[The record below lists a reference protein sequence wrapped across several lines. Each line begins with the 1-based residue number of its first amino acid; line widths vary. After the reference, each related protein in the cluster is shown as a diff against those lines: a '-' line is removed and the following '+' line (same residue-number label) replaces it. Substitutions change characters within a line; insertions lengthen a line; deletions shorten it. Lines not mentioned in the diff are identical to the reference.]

1 MNVFLAFLV
10 AYLLGSIPSAVWLGK
25 WLHGMDVREHG
36 SKNAGAT
43 NSFRVLGKR
52 TGIMVLLLDVSKGV
66 LSMMVCRLILG
77 DTESMLYQMIAAGI
91 CVLGHVFPVF
101 AGFRGGKGVATSLGV
116 FLGLNPLT
124 AVTCMVVFLVVFLI
138 SRYVSLSSITAAFLL
153 PFISF
158 FIYHQEAR
166 EVLYFN
172 IILSLIVILAHHK
185 NIKRLIAG
193 EEQRMNFN
201 GSKM

>member
-25 WLHGMDVREHG
+25 WLHGIDVREHG

-66 LSMMVCRLILG
+66 LSMMVCMYILG
-77 DTESMLYQMIAAGI
+77 DTESMLYQMISAGI

-124 AVTCMVVFLVVFLI
+124 AVTCMMVFLLVFMI
-138 SRYVSLSSITAAFLL
+138 TRYVSLSSITAAFLL

-166 EVLYFN
+166 EILYFN
-172 IILSLIVILAHHK
+172 IILSLIIIFAHHK

>member
-1 MNVFLAFLV
+1 MTIALAFL
-10 AYLLGSIPSAVWLGK
+10 ASYLIGSIPSAVWLGK
-25 WLHGMDVREHG
+25 WLHGIDVREHG

-43 NSFRVLGKR
+43 NCFRVLGKR
-52 TGIMVLLLDVSKGV
+52 TGSLVLLIDISKGV
-66 LSMMVCRLILG
+66 LSMILSKYLLDETGSMVLL
-77 DTESMLYQMIAAGI
+77 MLAAGI

-124 AVTCMVVFLVVFLI
+124 AITCILVFLVVFLLT
-138 SRYVSLSSITAAFLL
+138 RYVSLSSITAAFML

-158 FIYHQEAR
+158 FLFHQEETER
-166 EVLYFN
+166 LWFN
-172 IILSLIVILAHHK
+172 VILSCIVIIAHRK
-185 NIKRLIAG
+185 NIMRLWKG

-201 GSKM
+201 ASKM

>member
-1 MNVFLAFLV
+1 MNVFLAFLL

-25 WLHGMDVREHG
+25 WLHGIDVREHG

-52 TGIMVLLLDVSKGV
+52 TGIMVLVLDVSKGV
-66 LSMMVCRLILG
+66 LSMMVCMLLLKQ
-77 DTESMLYQMIAAGI
+77 TESMIYQMVSAGI

-124 AVTCMVVFLVVFLI
+124 ALTCILVFLLVFTAT
-138 SRYVSLSSITAAFLL
+138 RYVSLSSITAAFLL

-158 FIYHQEAR
+158 FIYHQEAI
-166 EVLYFN
+166 EVIYFN

>member
-1 MNVFLAFLV
+1 MNVFLAFLL
-10 AYLLGSIPSAVWLGK
+10 AYLLGSIPSAVWLGM
-25 WLHGMDVREHG
+25 WLHGIDVREHG

-52 TGIMVLLLDVSKGV
+52 TGIMVLVLDVSKGV
-66 LSMMVCRLILG
+66 LSMMVCMLLLKQ
-77 DTESMLYQMIAAGI
+77 TESMIYQMVSAGI
-91 CVLGHVFPVF
+91 CVLGHVIPVF

-124 AVTCMVVFLVVFLI
+124 ALTCILVFLLVFMAT
-138 SRYVSLSSITAAFLL
+138 RYVSLSSITAAFLL

-158 FIYHQEAR
+158 FIYHQEAI
-166 EVLYFN
+166 EVIYFN

>member
-1 MNVFLAFLV
+1 MNVFLAFLL

-25 WLHGMDVREHG
+25 WLHAIDVREHG

-52 TGIMVLLLDVSKGV
+52 TGIMVLVLDVSKGV
-66 LSMMVCRLILG
+66 LSMMVCMLLLKQ
-77 DTESMLYQMIAAGI
+77 TESMIYQMVSAGI

-124 AVTCMVVFLVVFLI
+124 ALTCILVFLLVFMAT
-138 SRYVSLSSITAAFLL
+138 RYVSLSSITAAFLL

-158 FIYHQEAR
+158 FIYHQEAI
-166 EVLYFN
+166 EVIYFN

>member
-1 MNVFLAFLV
+1 MNVFLAFLL

-25 WLHGMDVREHG
+25 WLHGIDVREHG

-52 TGIMVLLLDVSKGV
+52 TGIMVLVLDVSKGV
-66 LSMMVCRLILG
+66 LSMMVCMLLLKQ
-77 DTESMLYQMIAAGI
+77 TESMIYQMVSAGI

-124 AVTCMVVFLVVFLI
+124 ALTCILVFLLVFMAT
-138 SRYVSLSSITAAFLL
+138 RYVSLSSITAAFLL

-158 FIYHQEAR
+158 FIYHQEAI
-166 EVLYFN
+166 EVIYFN

>member
-1 MNVFLAFLV
+1 MNVFFAFLI

-25 WLHGMDVREHG
+25 WFHGIDVREHG

-52 TGIMVLLLDVSKGV
+52 TGIMVLVLDVSKGV
-66 LSMMVCRLILG
+66 FTMLVSLLLLEQTGSMI
-77 DTESMLYQMIAAGI
+77 YQMVSAGI

-101 AGFRGGKGVATSLGV
+101 ANFRGGKGVATSLGV
-116 FLGLNPLT
+116 FLGLNPYT
-124 AVTCMVVFLVVFLI
+124 AVTCILVFILVFI
-138 SRYVSLSSITAAFLL
+138 ASRYVSLSSITAAFLL

-158 FIYHQEAR
+158 FIYHQEAL
-166 EVLYFN
+166 EFLYFN

>member
-1 MNVFLAFLV
+1 MNVFLAFLL
-10 AYLLGSIPSAVWLGK
+10 AYLLGSIPSAVWLGM
-25 WLHGMDVREHG
+25 WLHGIDVREHG

-52 TGIMVLLLDVSKGV
+52 TGIMVLVLDVSKGV
-66 LSMMVCRLILG
+66 LSMMVCMLLLKQ
-77 DTESMLYQMIAAGI
+77 TESMIYQMVSAGI

-124 AVTCMVVFLVVFLI
+124 ALTCILVFLLVFMAT
-138 SRYVSLSSITAAFLL
+138 RYVSLSSITAAFLL

-158 FIYHQEAR
+158 FIYHQEAI
-166 EVLYFN
+166 EVIYFN

>member
-1 MNVFLAFLV
+1 MTIALAFL
-10 AYLLGSIPSAVWLGK
+10 ASYLLGSIPSAVWLGK
-25 WLHGMDVREHG
+25 YLHGIDVREHG

-43 NSFRVLGKR
+43 NCFRLLGKR
-52 TGIMVLLLDVSKGV
+52 TGTLVLAMDISKGV
-66 LSMMVCRLILG
+66 LSMLLSSYLLKENGSMVFL
-77 DTESMLYQMIAAGI
+77 MLAAGI

-124 AVTCMVVFLVVFLI
+124 ALTCILVFLLVFMAT
-138 SRYVSLSSITAAFLL
+138 RYVSLSSITAAFLL

-158 FIYHQEAR
+158 FIYHQEAI
-166 EVLYFN
+166 EVIYFN

>member
-1 MNVFLAFLV
+1 MTIALAFL
-10 AYLLGSIPSAVWLGK
+10 ASYLLGSIPSAVWLGK
-25 WLHGMDVREHG
+25 YLHGIDVREHG

-43 NSFRVLGKR
+43 NCFRVLGKR
-52 TGIMVLLLDVSKGV
+52 TGTLVLAMDISKGLLSMLLSIYLLKETGSMVLL
-66 LSMMVCRLILG
+66 
-77 DTESMLYQMIAAGI
+77 MLAAGI

-124 AVTCMVVFLVVFLI
+124 AITCILVFLVVFLLT
-138 SRYVSLSSITAAFLL
+138 RYVSLSSITAAFML

-158 FIYHQEAR
+158 FLFHQEETER
-166 EVLYFN
+166 LWFN
-172 IILSLIVILAHHK
+172 VILSCIVIIAHRK
-185 NIKRLIAG
+185 NIKRLWKG

-201 GSKM
+201 ASKM

>member
-1 MNVFLAFLV
+1 MNVFLAFLI

-25 WLHGMDVREHG
+25 WLHGIDVREHG

-52 TGIMVLLLDVSKGV
+52 TGIMVLVLDVSKGV
-66 LSMMVCRLILG
+66 LSMMVC
-77 DTESMLYQMIAAGI
+77 MLLLKQTGLMIYQMVSAGI

-124 AVTCMVVFLVVFLI
+124 ALTCVLVFLVVFI
-138 SRYVSLSSITAAFLL
+138 GTRYVSLSSIIAAFLL
-153 PFISF
+153 PFISY
-158 FIYHQEAR
+158 FIYHQEAQAI
-166 EVLYFN
+166 LYFN
-172 IILSLIVILAHHK
+172 IFLSFIVILAHHK

>member
-1 MNVFLAFLV
+1 MNVFLAFLL

-25 WLHGMDVREHG
+25 WLHAIDVREHG

-52 TGIMVLLLDVSKGV
+52 TGIMVLVLDVSKGV
-66 LSMMVCRLILG
+66 LSMMVCMV
-77 DTESMLYQMIAAGI
+77 SAGI

-124 AVTCMVVFLVVFLI
+124 ALTCILVFLLVFMAT
-138 SRYVSLSSITAAFLL
+138 RYVSLSSITASFLL

-158 FIYHQEAR
+158 FIYHQEAI
-166 EVLYFN
+166 EVIYFN

>member
-1 MNVFLAFLV
+1 MNVFLAFLL

-25 WLHGMDVREHG
+25 WLHGIDVREHG

-52 TGIMVLLLDVSKGV
+52 TGIMVLVLDVSKGV
-66 LSMMVCRLILG
+66 LSMMVCMLLLIQ
-77 DTESMLYQMIAAGI
+77 TESMIYQMVSAGI

-124 AVTCMVVFLVVFLI
+124 ALTCILVFLLVFMAT
-138 SRYVSLSSITAAFLL
+138 RYVSLSSITAAFLL

-158 FIYHQEAR
+158 FIYHQEAI
-166 EVLYFN
+166 EVIYFN

>member
-1 MNVFLAFLV
+1 MNVFLAFLL
-10 AYLLGSIPSAVWLGK
+10 AYLLGSIPSAVWLGM
-25 WLHGMDVREHG
+25 WLHGIDVREHG
-36 SKNAGAT
+36 SNNAGAI

-52 TGIMVLLLDVSKGV
+52 TGIMVFVLDVSKGV
-66 LSMMVCRLILG
+66 LSMLVCMLLLKQ
-77 DTESMLYQMIAAGI
+77 TESMIYQMVSAGI

-124 AVTCMVVFLVVFLI
+124 ALTCILVFLLVFMAT
-138 SRYVSLSSITAAFLL
+138 RYVSLSSITAAFLL

-158 FIYHQEAR
+158 FIYHQEAI
-166 EVLYFN
+166 EVIYFN

>member
-138 SRYVSLSSITAAFLL
+138 TRYVSLSSITAAFLL

>member
-1 MNVFLAFLV
+1 MNMFLAFLI

-25 WLHGMDVREHG
+25 WLHGIDVREHG

-52 TGIMVLLLDVSKGV
+52 TGIMVLVLDVSKGV
-66 LSMMVCRLILG
+66 LSMMVCMLLLKQTG
-77 DTESMLYQMIAAGI
+77 SMIYQMVSAGI

-124 AVTCMVVFLVVFLI
+124 ALTCILVFLLVFMAT
-138 SRYVSLSSITAAFLL
+138 RYVSLSSITSAFLL

-166 EVLYFN
+166 EILYFN
-172 IILSLIVILAHHK
+172 MILSLIVILAHHK

>member
-1 MNVFLAFLV
+1 MNVFFAFLI

-25 WLHGMDVREHG
+25 WFHGIDVREHG

-52 TGIMVLLLDVSKGV
+52 TGIMVLVLDVSKGV
-66 LSMMVCRLILG
+66 LTMLVSLLLLEQTGSMI
-77 DTESMLYQMIAAGI
+77 YQMVSAGI

-101 AGFRGGKGVATSLGV
+101 ANFRGGKGVATSLGV
-116 FLGLNPLT
+116 FLGLNPYT
-124 AVTCMVVFLVVFLI
+124 AVTCILVFILVFI
-138 SRYVSLSSITAAFLL
+138 ASRYVSLSSITAAFLL

-158 FIYHQEAR
+158 FIYHQEAL
-166 EVLYFN
+166 EFLYFN

>member
-25 WLHGMDVREHG
+25 WLHGIDVREHG

-138 SRYVSLSSITAAFLL
+138 TRYVSLSSITAAFLL

>member
-1 MNVFLAFLV
+1 MTIALAFL
-10 AYLLGSIPSAVWLGK
+10 ASYLFGSIPSAVWLGK

-138 SRYVSLSSITAAFLL
+138 TRYVSLSSITAAFLL

>member
-10 AYLLGSIPSAVWLGK
+10 SYLLGSIPSAVWLGK

-66 LSMMVCRLILG
+66 LSMMVCRFILC

-91 CVLGHVFPVF
+91 CVLGHIFPVF

>member
-52 TGIMVLLLDVSKGV
+52 TGIMVFVLDVSKGV
-66 LSMMVCRLILG
+66 LSMMVCMLLLKQ
-77 DTESMLYQMIAAGI
+77 TESMIYQMVSAGI

-124 AVTCMVVFLVVFLI
+124 ALTCILVFLLVFMAT
-138 SRYVSLSSITAAFLL
+138 RYVSLSSITAAFLL